1 MIALTK
7 INGEIIV
14 INSKQIEHID
24 VIPESKIT
32 MMNGKYYIV
41 RESVAEIID
50 KEIQFN
56 RKIVDKITRVESIQ
70 KIFKR
75 KAEGKERNRFYNN
88 HRYRRRLRRNRSRY
102 YERRQH

>member
-1 MIALTK
+1 MSGAPPYNKIMIALTK

-32 MMNGKYYIV
+32 MMNGKHYIV
-41 RESVAEIID
+41 RESVEEIIQ

-56 RKIVDKITRVESIQ
+56 RQSADGITKVKQ
-70 KIFKR
+70 
-75 KAEGKERNRFYNN
+75 
-88 HRYRRRLRRNRSRY
+88 
-102 YERRQH
+102 

>member
-41 RESVAEIID
+41 RESVEEIIQ

-56 RKIVDKITRVESIQ
+56 RQIADGIT
-70 KIFKR
+70 
-75 KAEGKERNRFYNN
+75 KEK
-88 HRYRRRLRRNRSRY
+88 
-102 YERRQH
+102 Q

>member
-32 MMNGKYYIV
+32 MMNVKHYIV

-56 RKIVDKITRVESIQ
+56 RQIADGITKVKQ
-70 KIFKR
+70 
-75 KAEGKERNRFYNN
+75 
-88 HRYRRRLRRNRSRY
+88 
-102 YERRQH
+102 

>member
-56 RKIVDKITRVESIQ
+56 RQIADGITKVKQ
-70 KIFKR
+70 
-75 KAEGKERNRFYNN
+75 
-88 HRYRRRLRRNRSRY
+88 
-102 YERRQH
+102 

>member
-1 MIALTK
+1 M
-7 INGEIIV
+7 

-56 RKIVDKITRVESIQ
+56 RKIVDKITRVE
-70 KIFKR
+70 
-75 KAEGKERNRFYNN
+75 
-88 HRYRRRLRRNRSRY
+88 
-102 YERRQH
+102 

>member
-41 RESVAEIID
+41 A
-50 KEIQFN
+50 
-56 RKIVDKITRVESIQ
+56 RKCRRD
-70 KIFKR
+70 
-75 KAEGKERNRFYNN
+75 
-88 HRYRRRLRRNRSRY
+88 HRQRDPVQQENCGSN
-102 YERRQH
+102 

>member
-32 MMNGKYYIV
+32 MMNGKHYIV
-41 RESVAEIID
+41 RESIAEIID

-56 RKIVDKITRVESIQ
+56 RQIADGITKVKQ
-70 KIFKR
+70 
-75 KAEGKERNRFYNN
+75 
-88 HRYRRRLRRNRSRY
+88 
-102 YERRQH
+102 

>member
-41 RESVAEIID
+41 RESVEEIIH

-56 RKIVDKITRVESIQ
+56 RQIADGITKVKQ
-70 KIFKR
+70 
-75 KAEGKERNRFYNN
+75 
-88 HRYRRRLRRNRSRY
+88 
-102 YERRQH
+102 

>member
-41 RESVAEIID
+41 RESVEEIIQ

-56 RKIVDKITRVESIQ
+56 RQIADGITKV
-70 KIFKR
+70 
-75 KAEGKERNRFYNN
+75 
-88 HRYRRRLRRNRSRY
+88 
-102 YERRQH
+102 

>member
-7 INGEIIV
+7 ITGEIIV

-56 RKIVDKITRVESIQ
+56 MKIVDKITRVE
-70 KIFKR
+70 
-75 KAEGKERNRFYNN
+75 
-88 HRYRRRLRRNRSRY
+88 
-102 YERRQH
+102 

>member
-56 RKIVDKITRVESIQ
+56 RKIVDKITRVE
-70 KIFKR
+70 
-75 KAEGKERNRFYNN
+75 
-88 HRYRRRLRRNRSRY
+88 
-102 YERRQH
+102 

>member
-56 RKIVDKITRVESIQ
+56 RQIADGITKV
-70 KIFKR
+70 K
-75 KAEGKERNRFYNN
+75 
-88 HRYRRRLRRNRSRY
+88 
-102 YERRQH
+102 

>member
-56 RKIVDKITRVESIQ
+56 RKIVDKISRVE
-70 KIFKR
+70 
-75 KAEGKERNRFYNN
+75 
-88 HRYRRRLRRNRSRY
+88 
-102 YERRQH
+102 

>member
-50 KEIQFN
+50 KDIQFN
-56 RKIVDKITRVESIQ
+56 RQIADGITKVKQ
-70 KIFKR
+70 
-75 KAEGKERNRFYNN
+75 
-88 HRYRRRLRRNRSRY
+88 
-102 YERRQH
+102 

>member
-1 MIALTK
+1 M
-7 INGEIIV
+7 

-41 RESVAEIID
+41 RESVEEIIQ

-56 RKIVDKITRVESIQ
+56 RQIADGITKVKQ
-70 KIFKR
+70 
-75 KAEGKERNRFYNN
+75 
-88 HRYRRRLRRNRSRY
+88 
-102 YERRQH
+102 

>member
-1 MIALTK
+1 MSGAPPYNKIMIALTK

-32 MMNGKYYIV
+32 MMNGKHYIV

-56 RKIVDKITRVESIQ
+56 RQIADGITKVKQ
-70 KIFKR
+70 
-75 KAEGKERNRFYNN
+75 
-88 HRYRRRLRRNRSRY
+88 
-102 YERRQH
+102 

>member
-1 MIALTK
+1 MSGRPPYNKIMIALTK

-56 RKIVDKITRVESIQ
+56 RQIADGITKVKQ
-70 KIFKR
+70 
-75 KAEGKERNRFYNN
+75 
-88 HRYRRRLRRNRSRY
+88 
-102 YERRQH
+102 

>member
-1 MIALTK
+1 M
-7 INGEIIV
+7 

-32 MMNGKYYIV
+32 MMNGKHYIV

-56 RKIVDKITRVESIQ
+56 RQIVDGITKVKQ
-70 KIFKR
+70 
-75 KAEGKERNRFYNN
+75 
-88 HRYRRRLRRNRSRY
+88 
-102 YERRQH
+102 

>member
-41 RESVAEIID
+41 RESVEEIIQ
-50 KEIQFN
+50 KEIQFY
-56 RKIVDKITRVESIQ
+56 RQIADGITKVKQ
-70 KIFKR
+70 
-75 KAEGKERNRFYNN
+75 
-88 HRYRRRLRRNRSRY
+88 
-102 YERRQH
+102 

>member
-41 RESVAEIID
+41 RESVEEIIQ

-56 RKIVDKITRVESIQ
+56 RQIADGITKVNQ
-70 KIFKR
+70 
-75 KAEGKERNRFYNN
+75 
-88 HRYRRRLRRNRSRY
+88 
-102 YERRQH
+102 

>member
-7 INGEIIV
+7 INGQIIV

-56 RKIVDKITRVESIQ
+56 RKIVDKITRVE
-70 KIFKR
+70 
-75 KAEGKERNRFYNN
+75 
-88 HRYRRRLRRNRSRY
+88 
-102 YERRQH
+102 

>member
-41 RESVAEIID
+41 RESVEEIIQ

-56 RKIVDKITRVESIQ
+56 RQIADGITKVKQ
-70 KIFKR
+70 
-75 KAEGKERNRFYNN
+75 
-88 HRYRRRLRRNRSRY
+88 
-102 YERRQH
+102 

>member
-1 MIALTK
+1 MSGAPPYNNIMIALTK

-56 RKIVDKITRVESIQ
+56 RQIADGITKVKQ
-70 KIFKR
+70 
-75 KAEGKERNRFYNN
+75 
-88 HRYRRRLRRNRSRY
+88 
-102 YERRQH
+102 

>member
-41 RESVAEIID
+41 RESVEEIIQ

-56 RKIVDKITRVESIQ
+56 RQIADGITTVKQ
-70 KIFKR
+70 
-75 KAEGKERNRFYNN
+75 
-88 HRYRRRLRRNRSRY
+88 
-102 YERRQH
+102 